1 MAIELRALTIDDAS
15 PVHRICAHA
24 AVARSIGGLPTDGLE
39 GWKKRIVTLPH
50 ERSSFV
56 GAFEDG
62 ELRGVAMLDGQL
74 RARRRHIAKVWA
86 AVHPDAWGRGIG
98 RQLVGAL
105 CEGSDRWWGF
115 VRLELDVHADH
126 APAIR
131 LYESLGFERE
141 VRKRC
146 DMLRDGE
153 IVDGLHMGRI
163 RPGFVAPPELCAP
176 PEIRA
181 RGPRLDARAIVIRPH
196 RADDAESMARLQ
208 SSESVMEGT
217 FATPFQSER
226 EWRSRLSGDDGS
238 VRGVVALVDGALA
251 GSAAIFASSSPR
263 IVHAAGFGISVD
275 PDFQGRGVGDALTK
289 ACLELADRWM
299 GARRVQLEVYSD
311 NARAQALYRKHGF
324 EPEGVQRVSS
334 FRRGTYA
341 DAVVMSRIRAP
352 SPASAS

>member
-15 PVHRICAHA
+15 EVHRICAHRE
-24 AVARSIGGLPTDGLE
+24 VARTLGGLPTDGQD
-39 GWKKRIVTLPH
+39 GWKKRIVELPH

-62 ELRGVAMLDGQL
+62 ALQGVAMLDGQL
-74 RARRRHIAKVWA
+74 RARCRHIAKVWV
-86 AVHPDAWGRGIG
+86 AVDPEAWGRGVG
-98 RQLVGAL
+98 KQLMGAL
-105 CEGSDRWWGF
+105 ADGADRWWGF

-131 LYESLGFERE
+131 LYESLGFGVE

-146 DMLRDGE
+146 EMLRDGE
-153 IVDGLHMGRI
+153 IVDGLHMARL
-163 RPGFVAPPELCAP
+163 RPGFVAPPELGGPA
-176 PEIRA
+176 EIRA
-181 RGPRLDARAIVIRPH
+181 RGPRLDAGAIVIRAH
-196 RADDAESMARLQ
+196 RPDDAPAMARLQ

-226 EWRSRLSGDDGS
+226 EWRNRLAAQDAS
-238 VRGVVALVDGALA
+238 VRGVVALVGGRLA
-251 GSAAIFASSSPR
+251 GSAAVFGNESPR
-263 IVHAAGFGISVD
+263 LVHSARFGIAVD
-275 PDFQGRGVGDALTK
+275 PEFQGRGVGDALTK

-299 GARRVQLEVYSD
+299 GARRVQLEVFSD

-324 EPEGVQRVSS
+324 EPEGVQRASA

-341 DAVVMSRIRAP
+341 DAVVMGRIRPP